1 MIKLLTEFSRNTLT
15 RVVFAI
21 TFFALIGASL
31 VFLFEGG
38 VNEQFMA
45 MGDAIWWVLVTM
57 TTVGYGDKV
66 PMTTGDRII
75 GIIIMFFGLALL
87 SSFTATIS
95 IGFQVK
101 ETGGCF

>member
-1 MIKLLTEFSRNTLT
+1 MIKRFTEFTQYNLT
-15 RVVFAI
+15 RIVFAI

-31 VFLFEGG
+31 VFLFEGS
-38 VNEQFMA
+38 VNDQFKA

-66 PMTTGDRII
+66 PITTGGRVI

-95 IGFQVK
+95 SFLSQK
-101 ETGGCF
+101 K